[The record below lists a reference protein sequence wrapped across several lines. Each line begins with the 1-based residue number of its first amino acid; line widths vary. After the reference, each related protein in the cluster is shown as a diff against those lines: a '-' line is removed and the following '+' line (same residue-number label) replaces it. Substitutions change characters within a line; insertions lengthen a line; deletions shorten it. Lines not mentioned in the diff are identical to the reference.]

1 MDTAKL
7 IEELKQQI
15 QDMRCCGNCNP
26 ENRCATCNNLSE
38 WEFRKETKL
47 TKKFDKKINKRR

>member
-1 MDTAKL
+1 ML
-7 IEELKQQI
+7 
-15 QDMRCCGNCNP
+15 

-47 TKKFDKKINKRR
+47 TKKADKK